1 MHEVLITKHAH
12 DMVARMYRVSATL
25 VHTLVM
31 KAKKNPKYLEEL
43 KGEMEAKETEVE
55 AIQCETE

>member
-1 MHEVLITKHAH
+1 
-12 DMVARMYRVSATL
+12 MVARMYRVSATL
-25 VHTLVM
+25 VHALVM